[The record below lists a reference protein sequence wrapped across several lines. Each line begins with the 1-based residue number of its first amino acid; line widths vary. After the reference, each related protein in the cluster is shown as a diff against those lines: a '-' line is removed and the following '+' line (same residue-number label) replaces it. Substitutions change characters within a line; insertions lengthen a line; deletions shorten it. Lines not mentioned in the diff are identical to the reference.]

1 MKKLV
6 NAAIAA
12 EVISKKYSISLGELV
27 YVFAQIPT
35 ANGDDEKPECKSE
48 CLLFRATM
56 SSEYEIALFHILREQ
71 FFVKNGFHLIMSDEE
86 IDART
91 LDAMEKLRAKAESPR
106 LRRQYLTAIK
116 RCGKDCT

>member
-12 EVISKKYSISLGELV
+12 EVISEKYNIPLGELV
-27 YVFAQIPT
+27 DVFAQIPT
-35 ANGDDEKPECKSE
+35 ANGDDEEPKCKSE

-56 SSEYEIALFHILREQ
+56 ASEYEIALFH
-71 FFVKNGFHLIMSDEE
+71 FVRDRLYIKNGFQLVMSDEE

-91 LDAMEKLRAKAESPR
+91 LDAMEKLRAKADSPR
-106 LRRQYLTAIK
+106 LRGQYLSAVK
-116 RCGKDCT
+116 VRDNSCE

>member
-12 EVISKKYSISLGELV
+12 EVISEKYSISLGELV
-27 YVFAQIPT
+27 DVFAQIPT
-35 ANGDDEKPECKSE
+35 ANGDDEEPKCKSE

-56 SSEYEIALFHILREQ
+56 PSEYEIALFH
-71 FFVKNGFHLIMSDEE
+71 FVRDRLYIKNGFQLVMSDEE

-91 LDAMEKLRAKAESPR
+91 LDAMEKLRAKADSPR
-106 LRRQYLTAIK
+106 LRGQYLSAVK
-116 RCGKDCT
+116 VRDNSCE